1 MSSSSTLLLHA
12 FVYPAPEIR
21 DGVHLWRLAFVQ
33 PSAAMVSLRG
43 VLLVVHGCATW
54 QLKS

>member
-1 MSSSSTLLLHA
+1 VSFEFDVLLHA
-12 FVYPAPEIR
+12 FVCPAPEIR
-21 DGVHLWRLAFVQ
+21 DGVHLWLHTFVQ